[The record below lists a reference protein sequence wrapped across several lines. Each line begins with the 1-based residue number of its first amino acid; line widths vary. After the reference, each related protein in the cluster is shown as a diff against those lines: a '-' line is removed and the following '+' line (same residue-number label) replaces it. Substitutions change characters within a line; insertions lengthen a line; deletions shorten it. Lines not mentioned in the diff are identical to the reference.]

1 MQIAG
6 ELSGHRGPGSTYTL
20 ITLVHATVSPGA
32 QLTLPWRPDFNALG
46 YALAGSGSV
55 GAERR
60 PVRAGQLTVFGPGDS
75 LTFAADARPDAR
87 SPQLDVL
94 ILGGLPIRE
103 RVAAYGPF
111 VMNTRAEL
119 VEAFED
125 YQAGRLGS
133 VPARHAS

>member
-1 MQIAG
+1 
-6 ELSGHRGPGSTYTL
+6 
-20 ITLVHATVSPGA
+20 VHATVSPGA
-32 QLTLPWRPDFNALG
+32 QLTLPWRLDFNALG

-60 PVRAGQLTVFGPGDS
+60 PLRAGQLAVFGPGDT
-75 LTFAADARPDAR
+75 LTFGADARPDALG
-87 SPQLDVL
+87 SQFDVL

-103 RVAAYGPF
+103 HVAAYGPF

-119 VEAFED
+119 AQAFED

-133 VPARHAS
+133 VPAVGPATS